1 MTERKLIQCPVCHGS
16 TKEVQGV
23 LCCIANCRVQFWG
36 LSQDKWYVG
45 TEEDLAAAHEKI
57 NELKLELERVSNLH
71 LFSVIKPGTK
81 VVGRNIT
88 DDMARAYFGT
98 PEAAQDAWAAMW
110 NEADDDLYLNPVTNT
125 LLKRCIEIAWERG
138 FRKAFHSV
146 ELVAKDCK
154 IPAIELG
161 TVIHVAFEELQRE
174 NPDLFKDLV
183 PEQFSE

>member
-45 TEEDLAAAHEKI
+45 TEEDLAAANEKI

-71 LFSVIKPGTK
+71 LFSVINPGTK
-81 VVGRNIT
+81 MLGQDIT
-88 DDMARAYFGT
+88 DEMSQAYYAAGET
-98 PEAAQDAWAAMW
+98 PDEAWRAMW
-110 NEADDDLYLNPVTNT
+110 KAAEEDLYVNPVANN
-125 LLKRCIEIAWERG
+125 LLKRCIEISWERG

-161 TVIHVAFEELQRE
+161 NVIHVAFEELQRE

-183 PEQFSE
+183 LEQFT

>member
-45 TEEDLAAAHEKI
+45 TEEDLAAANARI
-57 NELKLELERVSNLH
+57 NELTLELERVSNLH
-71 LFSVIKPGTK
+71 LFSVIRPGTK
-81 VVGRNIT
+81 VVGPEVTGAMRN
-88 DDMARAYFGT
+88 AYYSSFSH
-98 PEAAQDAWAAMW
+98 PDNIWPAMW
-110 NEADDDLYLNPVTNT
+110 REAEEQPYLNPVTNT
-125 LLKRCIEIAWERG
+125 LLKRCVEISWERG
-138 FRKAFHSV
+138 FSKAFHSL
-146 ELVAKDCK
+146 EVAMDRK

-161 TVIHVAFEELQRE
+161 MVIHVAFEELQRE
-174 NPDLFKDLV
+174 NPDLFKDYV

>member
-36 LSQDKWYVG
+36 LPQDKWYVG
-45 TEEDLAAAHEKI
+45 TEEDLAAANEKI
-57 NELKLELERVSNLH
+57 AELTLKLEQVTNRH
-71 LFSVIKPGTK
+71 MFSLAHQNTK
-81 VVGRNIT
+81 VLGQDIT
-88 DDMARAYFGT
+88 DAMSQAYYAAGEN
-98 PEAAQDAWAAMW
+98 PDEAWRAMW
-110 NEADDDLYLNPVTNT
+110 KAADDDLYLNPATNN

-138 FRKAFHSV
+138 AIKAIWNPEKGNGNPKIDVV
-146 ELVAKDCK
+146 E
-154 IPAIELG
+154 IG
-161 TVIHVAFEELQRE
+161 MVIHVAFEELQRE